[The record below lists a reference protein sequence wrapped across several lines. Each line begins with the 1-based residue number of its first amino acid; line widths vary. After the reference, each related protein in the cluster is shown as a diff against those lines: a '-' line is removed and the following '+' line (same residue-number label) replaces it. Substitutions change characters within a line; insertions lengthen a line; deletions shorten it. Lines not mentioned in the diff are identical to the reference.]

1 MNAAMKI
8 VASPRINPSLAVG
21 YTDLKGSSF
30 PVCSSAPHSLLF
42 TENKSTL
49 CAAVC
54 CLAVSERTALFP
66 PTTAW
71 RRFHVTPRTQQRCKK
86 VACAL
91 GS

>member
-8 VASPRINPSLAVG
+8 VTASPRINPSLAVG

-30 PVCSSAPHSLLF
+30 PVCSSAPIVYFSR
-42 TENKSTL
+42 TIRGTL

-54 CLAVSERTALFP
+54 CLAVSERTALS

-71 RRFHVTPRTQQRCKK
+71 RRFLCHPRTQQRCK
-86 VACAL
+86 
-91 GS
+91 GSVWRVH